1 MKTKN
6 VKLGVIAV
14 ALLSGVMPL
23 KVKAQDKAEAKVG
36 ADLVSSYIWRGS
48 NCGGVSFQPNM
59 TVAYKGLSL
68 TAWGS
73 IGIDKKDT
81 KELDFSLT
89 FSFGKYSGASHVNK
103 GKKFKQGNAY

>member
-59 TVAYKGLSL
+59 KSH
-68 TAWGS
+68 S
-73 IGIDKKDT
+73 K
-81 KELDFSLT
+81 
-89 FSFGKYSGASHVNK
+89 ASMVPVNTIT
-103 GKKFKQGNAY
+103 GH